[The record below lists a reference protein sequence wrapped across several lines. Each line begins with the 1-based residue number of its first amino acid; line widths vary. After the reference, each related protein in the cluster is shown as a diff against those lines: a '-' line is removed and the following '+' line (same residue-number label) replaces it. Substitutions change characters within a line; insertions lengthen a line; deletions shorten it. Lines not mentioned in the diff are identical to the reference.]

1 MRISINELTEVIERY
16 ADMILRIAYQS
27 VKNMH
32 DAEDVCQDV
41 FLKLLEKDR
50 DFENEEHLK
59 EWLIRCAVNKSKD
72 FLKSGWYRN
81 LVHNVVMT
89 YGDGEEKYEADCNVR
104 DNGKYEPECIMNE
117 ESEVLREVMALPLKY
132 RSVIYLY
139 YYEEYS
145 VEEIAGILQKN
156 RNTIKTWLSRGR
168 KILEKN
174 SKMKELILKIVIF
187 RFGMEGFYGQ
197 KTLLR
202 RD

>member
-89 YGDGEEKYEADCNVR
+89 YGDGEEKYEADCNV
-104 DNGKYEPECIMNE
+104 I
-117 ESEVLREVMALPLKY
+117 
-132 RSVIYLY
+132 
-139 YYEEYS
+139 
-145 VEEIAGILQKN
+145 
-156 RNTIKTWLSRGR
+156 
-168 KILEKN
+168 
-174 SKMKELILKIVIF
+174 
-187 RFGMEGFYGQ
+187 
-197 KTLLR
+197 
-202 RD
+202 

>member
-16 ADMILRIAYQS
+16 ADMILRIAYQN

-59 EWLIRCAVNKSKD
+59 AWLIRCTVNKSKD

-89 YGDGEEKYEADCNVR
+89 YGDGEEKYETDCNVR
-104 DNGKYEPECIMNE
+104 DNGKYEPERIMNE
-117 ESEVLREVMALPLKY
+117 ESEVLEEVMALPLKY

-174 SKMKELILKIVIF
+174 SKMQEL
-187 RFGMEGFYGQ
+187 GEN
-197 KTLLR
+197 
-202 RD
+202 